1 MVNGDG
7 TKQNRLAQTAELVK
21 NKGAVQQL
29 LRSEDTK
36 RMMELLNRQGAVQG
50 AAKAAAAGDPAE
62 LMGMMER
69 LMSTEEGTQLVER
82 IARQAKQSG
91 L

>member
-1 MVNGDG
+1 MANGEG
-7 TKQNRLAQTAELVK
+7 KKQSSLAQAAELVK

-36 RMMELLNRQGAVQG
+36 RMMELLNRQGTIQG
-50 AAKAAAAGDPAE
+50 AAKAAAAGNPAE

>member
-1 MVNGDG
+1 MANGDG
-7 TKQNRLAQTAELVK
+7 KNKGSLGQTAELVK
-21 NKGAVQQL
+21 NKDAVQQL

-50 AAKAAAAGDPAE
+50 AAKAAAAGNPAE
-62 LMGMMER
+62 LLGMMER
-69 LMSTEEGTQLVER
+69 LMNTDEGSQLVER
-82 IARQAKQSG
+82 ITRQAKQSG